1 MIGPLPPP
9 LHGVTVSTSF
19 VLANEALLERFD
31 VEHLDTSDHRTHEN
45 VGRWELGNVVLGIR
59 DALRLGSRLPRR
71 RGVVYLPISQS
82 TPGFVRDSLFVHL
95 SRLAGWK
102 VAVHLRGGEFRRFY
116 ALSPA
121 LVRWWIRLTMRRVTS
136 AAVMGPSLVGEF
148 EGLVPS
154 DRVAVVPNGTP
165 DLEPDGEPRD
175 PETVLFLSN
184 LRRRKGVVESVDAAL
199 RVIQQRPSSR
209 FLFVGE
215 WEEPAL
221 ELELR
226 ARAREAGDAIRF
238 IGSAQGRRKR
248 NLLLGSSILL
258 FPPKEPEGHPRV
270 VLEALSAGLPVVTT
284 SRGAIVDT
292 VSDGE
297 AGFVLSDADPE
308 QLAARMLRLL
318 SDSSLRERM
327 SRAARE
333 TYLEHFT
340 QERADRRLSDWLH
353 EVSLVP

>member
-1 MIGPLPPP
+1 
-9 LHGVTVSTSF
+9 
-19 VLANEALLERFD
+19 VLANDALLEHFD

-45 VGRWELGNVVLGIR
+45 VGRWDPENIVLGIR

-102 VAVHLRGGEFRRFY
+102 VALHLRGGEFQRFY
-116 ALSPA
+116 ARSAAP
-121 LVRWWIRLTMRRVTS
+121 VRWWIRLTMRRVTS
-136 AAVMGPSLVGEF
+136 AAVMGPSLLGEF
-148 EGLVPS
+148 EGLVPV
-154 DRVAVVPNGTP
+154 DRIAVVPNGTP
-165 DLEPDGEPRD
+165 DLKPDGEPRD
-175 PETVLFLSN
+175 PERVLFLSN

-199 RVIQQRPSSR
+199 RVIRKRPSAR
-209 FLFVGE
+209 FLFVGV
-215 WEEPAL
+215 WEEPEL
-221 ELELR
+221 EAELR
-226 ARAREAGDAIRF
+226 ARAQEAGDAIKF
-238 IGSAQGRRKR
+238 IGSAQGSRKR
-248 NLLLGSSILL
+248 DLLLGSSILL
-258 FPPKEPEGHPRV
+258 FPPNDPEGHPRV

-318 SDSSLRERM
+318 SDSPLRERM
-327 SRAARE
+327 SRVARE
-333 TYLEHFT
+333 TYLERFT
-340 QERADRRLSDWLH
+340 QEHADRALSDWLH
-353 EVSLVP
+353 EVALAS